1 MTVPAV
7 LRDVAQYGAYAAGRG
22 RHAGLLVA
30 VLLLAGCPANTAGP
44 WGGPDVTAA
53 RSNAHPA
60 SPPVPKPKPV
70 RKLPDAA
77 TLAPAL
83 PMPQPGPP
91 VTAGELTAGKLTA
104 DQATTHLAAIGSDIA
119 NQAAMPPNATQAA
132 TPPNATQAATPPN
145 AAQAA
150 APPTGGTPTQS
161 ATTNADPDSLV
172 GLDEVQTLK
181 LLGSPVAREEAPPAK
196 IWRYAKGDC
205 TLKVF
210 FFMDMTSSQ
219 DFRALSYDMKSSQ
232 NVPDADHRCFA
243 QLLAQADAGRP
254 VRAGIQ

>member
-7 LRDVAQYGAYAAGRG
+7 LRDVAQFGAYAAGRG

-30 VLLLAGCPANTAGP
+30 VLLLAGCPANTVGP
-44 WGGPDVTAA
+44 GWGGVDVTTA
-53 RSNAHPA
+53 RPTAHPA
-60 SPPVPKPKPV
+60 TPPVPKPKPV
-70 RKLPDAA
+70 RKVPDAA
-77 TLAPAL
+77 ALAPAL

-91 VTAGELTAGKLTA
+91 VTAGELTAAG
-104 DQATTHLAAIGSDIA
+104 QASTHLAAIGAD
-119 NQAAMPPNATQAA
+119 T
-132 TPPNATQAATPPN
+132 

-150 APPTGGTPTQS
+150 IPPMGGTPTQP

>member
-7 LRDVAQYGAYAAGRG
+7 LRDVAQFGAYAAGRG

-44 WGGPDVTAA
+44 GWGGADVTSANPNARAA
-53 RSNAHPA
+53 T
-60 SPPVPKPKPV
+60 PPVPRQKPA
-70 RKLPDAA
+70 RKVPDAA
-77 TLAPAL
+77 ALAPAL

-91 VTAGELTAGKLTA
+91 VTTGDLAMA
-104 DQATTHLAAIGSDIA
+104 QASAQSSTQASTQLAAIAPDTTP
-119 NQAAMPPNATQAA
+119 QAANAAAVPTMAPAMGGMSTPPA
-132 TPPNATQAATPPN
+132 TP
-145 AAQAA
+145 
-150 APPTGGTPTQS
+150 
-161 ATTNADPDSLV
+161 NADPDSLV

-254 VRAGIQ
+254 VRPGFQ

>member
-7 LRDVAQYGAYAAGRG
+7 LRDVAQFGAYAAGRG

-30 VLLLAGCPANTAGP
+30 VLLVAGCPANSVGP
-44 WGGPDVTAA
+44 GWGGPDVTSANPNA
-53 RSNAHPA
+53 RQIT
-60 SPPVPKPKPV
+60 PPVPKQKPA
-70 RKLPDAA
+70 RKVPDAA
-77 TLAPAL
+77 ALAPAL

-91 VTAGELTAGKLTA
+91 VTTGDLATAAAST
-104 DQATTHLAAIGSDIA
+104 QASTQLAAIGPDTVPQPA
-119 NQAAMPPNATQAA
+119 NAAA
-132 TPPNATQAATPPN
+132 TTAAVPVL
-145 AAQAA
+145 
-150 APPTGGTPTQS
+150 APAMGGMPTQP

-243 QLLAQADAGRP
+243 QLLAQAEPGRP
-254 VRAGIQ
+254 VRPGFQ

>member
-44 WGGPDVTAA
+44 WGGADVTAA
-53 RSNAHPA
+53 RPNAHPA

-70 RKLPDAA
+70 RKASEAA

-91 VTAGELTAGKLTA
+91 VTAGELTAAQSA
-104 DQATTHLAAIGSDIA
+104 DQASAHLAAIGSDS
-119 NQAAMPPNATQAA
+119 
-132 TPPNATQAATPPN
+132 

>member
-44 WGGPDVTAA
+44 WGGADVTAA
-53 RSNAHPA
+53 NPNARTA
-60 SPPVPKPKPV
+60 TPPVPRQKPV
-70 RKLPDAA
+70 RKIADAA
-77 TLAPAL
+77 ALAPAL

-91 VTAGELTAGKLTA
+91 VTTGDLAVAQNAGQTSGQNSG
-104 DQATTHLAAIGSDIA
+104 QASTQLAAIAPDTVPSTAIA
-119 NQAAMPPNATQAA
+119 AANAAAMPAMGGMSTQ
-132 TPPNATQAATPPN
+132 P
-145 AAQAA
+145 
-150 APPTGGTPTQS
+150 

-243 QLLAQADAGRP
+243 QLLAQTDAGRP
-254 VRAGIQ
+254 VRPGFQ

>member
-44 WGGPDVTAA
+44 WGGADVTAA
-53 RSNAHPA
+53 NPNARTA
-60 SPPVPKPKPV
+60 TPPVPKQKPV
-70 RKLPDAA
+70 RKAPDAA
-77 TLAPAL
+77 VAAPAL
-83 PMPQPGPP
+83 PMPIPGPP
-91 VTAGELTAGKLTA
+91 VTVGELTTA
-104 DQATTHLAAIGSDIA
+104 QASTQLAAVAPDTASQTA
-119 NQAAMPPNATQAA
+119 
-132 TPPNATQAATPPN
+132 N
-145 AAQAA
+145 AAVNAA
-150 APPTGGTPTQS
+150 AVPAMAPAMGGMSTQP

-243 QLLAQADAGRP
+243 QLLAQADAGRL
-254 VRAGIQ
+254 VRPGLQ

>member
-1 MTVPAV
+1 
-7 LRDVAQYGAYAAGRG
+7 
-22 RHAGLLVA
+22 
-30 VLLLAGCPANTAGP
+30 
-44 WGGPDVTAA
+44 
-53 RSNAHPA
+53 
-60 SPPVPKPKPV
+60 VPKPKPV
-70 RKLPDAA
+70 RKAADAA

-91 VTAGELTAGKLTA
+91 VTAGELTAGQMTA
-104 DQATTHLAAIGSDIA
+104 DQATTHLAAIGSD
-119 NQAAMPPNATQAA
+119 NAAQTAMQ
-132 TPPNATQAATPPN
+132 PN

-150 APPTGGTPTQS
+150 TSPTGGTPTQP

>member
-1 MTVPAV
+1 MPVPPGFERPAPMTVPAV
-7 LRDVAQYGAYAAGRG
+7 LRDVAQYGAYAAGRS

-44 WGGPDVTAA
+44 WGGADVTAA
-53 RSNAHPA
+53 NPNARTA
-60 SPPVPKPKPV
+60 TPPVPRQKPV
-70 RKLPDAA
+70 RKIADAA
-77 TLAPAL
+77 ALAPAL

-91 VTAGELTAGKLTA
+91 VTTGDLAVSQNAGQNSP
-104 DQATTHLAAIGSDIA
+104 QASTQLAAIAPDTVPQTATASA
-119 NQAAMPPNATQAA
+119 NAAAVPSMGGMS
-132 TPPNATQAATPPN
+132 TPP
-145 AAQAA
+145 
-150 APPTGGTPTQS
+150 

-254 VRAGIQ
+254 VRPGLQ

>member
-7 LRDVAQYGAYAAGRG
+7 LRDVAQFGAYAAGRG
-22 RHAGLLVA
+22 RHAGLLAA
-30 VLLLAGCPANTAGP
+30 VLLLAGCPANTIGP
-44 WGGPDVTAA
+44 GWGGPDMSAA
-53 RSNAHPA
+53 NPNARLA
-60 SPPVPKPKPV
+60 SPPVPRQKPV
-70 RKLPDAA
+70 RKIADAA
-77 TLAPAL
+77 SPAPNL

-91 VTAGELTAGKLTA
+91 VTDGDLAVAGTDANTAA
-104 DQATTHLAAIGSDIA
+104 QLAAIDPRTGNPS
-119 NQAAMPPNATQAA
+119 AMGLSAGQTPNPP
-132 TPPNATQAATPPN
+132 
-145 AAQAA
+145 
-150 APPTGGTPTQS
+150 

-196 IWRYAKGDC
+196 IWRYSKGDC

-243 QLLAQADAGRP
+243 QLLAHADAGRTAHP
-254 VRAGIQ
+254 GIQ

>member
-7 LRDVAQYGAYAAGRG
+7 LRDVAQFGAYAAGRG

-30 VLLLAGCPANTAGP
+30 VLLLAGCPANTVGP
-44 WGGPDVTAA
+44 GWGGPDMSAA
-53 RSNAHPA
+53 NPNGRPA
-60 SPPVPKPKPV
+60 SPPVPRQKPA
-70 RKLPDAA
+70 RKAPDAA
-77 TLAPAL
+77 SLAPTL

-91 VTAGELTAGKLTA
+91 VTNGDVVAAGIDANRA
-104 DQATTHLAAIGSDIA
+104 AAQLAAIDPRSA
-119 NQAAMPPNATQAA
+119 NATAMPAVGPAA
-132 TPPNATQAATPPN
+132 GLTPIPP
-145 AAQAA
+145 
-150 APPTGGTPTQS
+150 

-172 GLDEVQTLK
+172 GLDEVQTLN

-196 IWRYAKGDC
+196 IWRYSKGDC

-243 QLLAQADAGRP
+243 QLLAHADPGRP
-254 VRAGIQ
+254 VRPGVQ

>member
-7 LRDVAQYGAYAAGRG
+7 LRDVAQIGAYAAGRG

-30 VLLLAGCPANTAGP
+30 VLLLAGCPSNMTGP
-44 WGGPDVTAA
+44 GGPDLTAA
-53 RSNAHPA
+53 NPNGRPVA
-60 SPPVPKPKPV
+60 PPVPRQKPA
-70 RKLPDAA
+70 RKIPDATA
-77 TLAPAL
+77 LAPTL

-91 VTAGELTAGKLTA
+91 VTVGELTT
-104 DQATTHLAAIGSDIA
+104 
-119 NQAAMPPNATQAA
+119 ATQLASVSPA
-132 TPPNATQAATPPN
+132 T
-145 AAQAA
+145 A
-150 APPTGGTPTQS
+150 AP
-161 ATTNADPDSLV
+161 ATSNADPDSLV
-172 GLDEVQTLK
+172 GLDEVQTLN

-243 QLLAQADAGRP
+243 QLLAQADTGRP
-254 VRAGIQ
+254 VRPGLQ

>member
-30 VLLLAGCPANTAGP
+30 VLLLAGCPANTVGP

-53 RSNAHPA
+53 RPPVRPA
-60 SPPVPKPKPV
+60 TPPVPKPKPI
-70 RKLPDAA
+70 RKASDAA
-77 TLAPAL
+77 SPVPAL
-83 PMPQPGPP
+83 PMPQPGPL
-91 VTAGELTAGKLTA
+91 VTNGELTAGGLPADKLTA
-104 DQATTHLAAIGSDIA
+104 DQATTHLAAIGSDSA
-119 NQAAMPPNATQAA
+119 AQAAMPPNA
-132 TPPNATQAATPPN
+132 
-145 AAQAA
+145 AQVAML
-150 APPTGGTPTQS
+150 PTGGTSTQP

>member
-30 VLLLAGCPANTAGP
+30 VLLLAGCPANTVGP
-44 WGGPDVTAA
+44 WGGADVTAA
-53 RSNAHPA
+53 RPPA
-60 SPPVPKPKPV
+60 RQATPPVPKPKPV
-70 RKLPDAA
+70 RKAPDAA

-83 PMPQPGPP
+83 PMPMPGPP
-91 VTAGELTAGKLTA
+91 VTTGELTADKLSA
-104 DQATTHLAAIGSDIA
+104 DQATTHLAAIGSDNA
-119 NQAAMPPNATQAA
+119 AQAAMPPNA
-132 TPPNATQAATPPN
+132 
-145 AAQAA
+145 AQAA
-150 APPTGGTPTQS
+150 MPSMGGTPTQP

-243 QLLAQADAGRP
+243 QLLAQADPGRP
-254 VRAGIQ
+254 VRAGVQ

>member
-30 VLLLAGCPANTAGP
+30 VLLLAGCPSNTAGP

-53 RSNAHPA
+53 RPPAHPA
-60 SPPVPKPKPV
+60 APPVPKPKPV
-70 RKLPDAA
+70 RKAPDAA

-91 VTAGELTAGKLTA
+91 VTAGELTAGELTG
-104 DQATTHLAAIGSDIA
+104 DQATTHLAAIGSDS
-119 NQAAMPPNATQAA
+119 
-132 TPPNATQAATPPN
+132 

-150 APPTGGTPTQS
+150 MLPDAAQSANSPTGGTPTQP

>member
-7 LRDVAQYGAYAAGRG
+7 LRDVAQFGAYAAGRG

-30 VLLLAGCPANTAGP
+30 VLLLAGCPANTVGP
-44 WGGPDVTAA
+44 GWGGPDMSAA
-53 RSNAHPA
+53 NPKARPA
-60 SPPVPKPKPV
+60 SPPVPKQKPV
-70 RKLPDAA
+70 RKIPETA
-77 TLAPAL
+77 TLAPTL

-91 VTAGELTAGKLTA
+91 VTNGDVAAAGTDANMA
-104 DQATTHLAAIGSDIA
+104 AARLAAIDPRTASA
-119 NQAAMPPNATQAA
+119 SAMPAVGLTP
-132 TPPNATQAATPPN
+132 TPPATA
-145 AAQAA
+145 
-150 APPTGGTPTQS
+150 
-161 ATTNADPDSLV
+161 NADPDSLV
-172 GLDEVQTLK
+172 GLDEVQTLN

-196 IWRYAKGDC
+196 IWRYSKGDC

-243 QLLAQADAGRP
+243 QLLAHADAGRP
-254 VRAGIQ
+254 VRPGVQ

>member
-7 LRDVAQYGAYAAGRG
+7 LRDVAQFGAYAAGRG

-44 WGGPDVTAA
+44 GWGGADVTAA
-53 RSNAHPA
+53 N
-60 SPPVPKPKPV
+60 
-70 RKLPDAA
+70 
-77 TLAPAL
+77 
-83 PMPQPGPP
+83 
-91 VTAGELTAGKLTA
+91 
-104 DQATTHLAAIGSDIA
+104 
-119 NQAAMPPNATQAA
+119 PNARAA
-132 TPPNATQAATPPN
+132 TP
-145 AAQAA
+145 
-150 APPTGGTPTQS
+150 
-161 ATTNADPDSLV
+161 NADPDSLV

-254 VRAGIQ
+254 VRPGFQ

>member
-44 WGGPDVTAA
+44 WGGADVTAA
-53 RSNAHPA
+53 NPNARTA
-60 SPPVPKPKPV
+60 TPPVPRQKPV
-70 RKLPDAA
+70 RKIADAA
-77 TLAPAL
+77 ALAPAL

-91 VTAGELTAGKLTA
+91 VTTGDLAVNQTSGQTSTQTSGPTST
-104 DQATTHLAAIGSDIA
+104 QLAAIAPDTGPQSAAAAA
-119 NQAAMPPNATQAA
+119 NAAVVPTAVPSMGGMSTQPA
-132 TPPNATQAATPPN
+132 TP
-145 AAQAA
+145 
-150 APPTGGTPTQS
+150 
-161 ATTNADPDSLV
+161 NADPDSLV

-254 VRAGIQ
+254 VRPGFQ

>member
-7 LRDVAQYGAYAAGRG
+7 LRDVAQFGAYAAGRG

-44 WGGPDVTAA
+44 GWGGADMTAGNPNG
-53 RSNAHPA
+53 RPA
-60 SPPVPKPKPV
+60 TPPVPKQKPV
-70 RKLPDAA
+70 RKAPDAA
-77 TLAPAL
+77 VAAPAL

-91 VTAGELTAGKLTA
+91 VTTGDLATS
-104 DQATTHLAAIGSDIA
+104 QASTQLAAIAPD
-119 NQAAMPPNATQAA
+119 AASQTATAAA
-132 TPPNATQAATPPN
+132 TAAAVPATVPATAPAMGGMSTPP
-145 AAQAA
+145 
-150 APPTGGTPTQS
+150 

-243 QLLAQADAGRP
+243 QLLAQADTGRL
-254 VRAGIQ
+254 VRPGFQ

>member
-7 LRDVAQYGAYAAGRG
+7 LRDVAQFGAYAAGRG
-22 RHAGLLVA
+22 RHAGLLAA
-30 VLLLAGCPANTAGP
+30 VLLLAGCPANTVGP
-44 WGGPDVTAA
+44 GWGGADMTAA
-53 RSNAHPA
+53 NPNARQIT
-60 SPPVPKPKPV
+60 PPVPKQKPV
-70 RKLPDAA
+70 RKVPDAA
-77 TLAPAL
+77 ALAPAL

-91 VTAGELTAGKLTA
+91 VTTGELATATA
-104 DQATTHLAAIGSDIA
+104 STQASTQLAAVAPDTIPQSA
-119 NQAAMPPNATQAA
+119 
-132 TPPNATQAATPPN
+132 N
-145 AAQAA
+145 AAAVPA
-150 APPTGGTPTQS
+150 MAPAMGGMPTQP
-161 ATTNADPDSLV
+161 ATINADPDSLV

-243 QLLAQADAGRP
+243 QLLAQAEPGRP
-254 VRAGIQ
+254 VRPGFQ

>member
-7 LRDVAQYGAYAAGRG
+7 LRDVAQFGAYAAGLG
-22 RHAGLLVA
+22 RHASLLVA
-30 VLLLAGCPANTAGP
+30 VLLLAGCPANSVGP
-44 WGGPDVTAA
+44 GWGGPDVTAA
-53 RSNAHPA
+53 NPNSRKTT
-60 SPPVPKPKPV
+60 PPVPKPKPV
-70 RKLPDAA
+70 RKSPDAVS
-77 TLAPAL
+77 LAPAL

-91 VTAGELTAGKLTA
+91 VTTGDPA
-104 DQATTHLAAIGSDIA
+104 ATSSPASTQLAAIGPDSAFPAA
-119 NQAAMPPNATQAA
+119 NASVAPSTGPSMGGLSLGGASTQPA
-132 TPPNATQAATPPN
+132 TP
-145 AAQAA
+145 
-150 APPTGGTPTQS
+150 
-161 ATTNADPDSLV
+161 NADPDSLV

-181 LLGSPVAREEAPPAK
+181 LLGSPVAREEAHPAK

-243 QLLAQADAGRP
+243 QLLAQADTGRH
-254 VRAGIQ
+254 VRPGLQ

>member
-44 WGGPDVTAA
+44 WGSADMTAA
-53 RSNAHPA
+53 NPNARTA
-60 SPPVPKPKPV
+60 TPPVPRQKPI
-70 RKLPDAA
+70 RKIADAA
-77 TLAPAL
+77 ALAPAL

-91 VTAGELTAGKLTA
+91 VTTGDVATAAASAQTSA
-104 DQATTHLAAIGSDIA
+104 EASTQLAAIAPDTA
-119 NQAAMPPNATQAA
+119 PQAA
-132 TPPNATQAATPPN
+132 TATANAVAVPAMGGMSTPPATP
-145 AAQAA
+145 
-150 APPTGGTPTQS
+150 
-161 ATTNADPDSLV
+161 NADPDSLV

-254 VRAGIQ
+254 VRPGFQ

>member
-7 LRDVAQYGAYAAGRG
+7 LRDVAQIGAYAAGRG

-30 VLLLAGCPANTAGP
+30 VLLLAGCPGGTVGP
-44 WGGPDVTAA
+44 EMGGPDASANLPRLPAA
-53 RSNAHPA
+53 
-60 SPPVPKPKPV
+60 PPVPKAKPV
-70 RKLPDAA
+70 RKMPELA
-77 TLAPAL
+77 TLEPSL
-83 PMPQPGPP
+83 PLPQPGPP
-91 VTAGELTAGKLTA
+91 VTAGDLASIAPDPVSAPAPAPALTPAPIP
-104 DQATTHLAAIGSDIA
+104 AAVGAPS
-119 NQAAMPPNATQAA
+119 
-132 TPPNATQAATPPN
+132 TPP
-145 AAQAA
+145 
-150 APPTGGTPTQS
+150 

-172 GLDEVQTLK
+172 GLDEVQTLN

-205 TLKVF
+205 TLKVY

-243 QLLAQADAGRP
+243 QLLAQADTGRP
-254 VRAGIQ
+254 ARTGVQ

>member
-7 LRDVAQYGAYAAGRG
+7 LRVVAQYGAYAAGWG

-30 VLLLAGCPANTAGP
+30 VLLLAGCPANTVGP
-44 WGGPDVTAA
+44 GWGGPDVTAA
-53 RSNAHPA
+53 RPNARPA
-60 SPPVPKPKPV
+60 TPPVPKPKPV
-70 RKLPDAA
+70 RKAPDAV

-91 VTAGELTAGKLTA
+91 VSVGELTA
-104 DQATTHLAAIGSDIA
+104 DQATTHLAAIGSDSA
-119 NQAAMPPNATQAA
+119 AQAAMT
-132 TPPNATQAATPPN
+132 PN

-150 APPTGGTPTQS
+150 TPPTGGTPTQS

-243 QLLAQADAGRP
+243 QLLAHADAGRP

>member
-1 MTVPAV
+1 M
-7 LRDVAQYGAYAAGRG
+7 
-22 RHAGLLVA
+22 
-30 VLLLAGCPANTAGP
+30 
-44 WGGPDVTAA
+44 TAA
-53 RSNAHPA
+53 RPPAHPA
-60 SPPVPKPKPV
+60 TPPVPKPKPV
-70 RKLPDAA
+70 RKAPDTA

-83 PMPQPGPP
+83 PMPMPGPP
-91 VTAGELTAGKLTA
+91 VTNGELTA
-104 DQATTHLAAIGSDIA
+104 DQATTHLAAIGSDNA
-119 NQAAMPPNATQAA
+119 AQAAMPPNATQTAM
-132 TPPNATQAATPPN
+132 PSN

-150 APPTGGTPTQS
+150 MPSMGGTPTQP

-243 QLLAQADAGRP
+243 QLLAQADPGRP
-254 VRAGIQ
+254 VRAGVQ